1 MSALSACDKHSARAG
16 PRVPASEEFFDCFL
30 GFVVTLPEV
39 IVLHGFLQ
47 SVQMLTNTF
56 GRRNFFLRRRVSI
69 HVVMEVHTAVL
80 KKVCLQPTGW
90 ASAGVASPA

>member
-30 GFVVTLPEV
+30 DFVVTLPEV

-56 GRRNFFLRRRVSI
+56 GARNFFLRRRVSI
-69 HVVMEVHTAVL
+69 HVVMKGNIEVL
-80 KKVCLQPTGW
+80 SKFLLQPMGW
-90 ASAGVASPA
+90 AIAGVGLPA